1 MDDLL
6 ANKMVEK
13 AFTEKDSSRLQA
25 LVARCDKAIQTHN
38 ARLAA
43 NLAALSEISISDT
56 GVPLVLPFLKFQFQL
71 PLAKRRHYAMS
82 TQRHSHSTSE
92 RRGCPLTG
100 GVARPRETSRQSKL
114 LPRDLRNSLLSP
126 DAQLPHLA
134 GIRRFEHTSPDAQL
148 PHLAGIRRFE
158 HTSSPKEEFSW
169 SKPEGGFI

>member
-43 NLAALSEISISDT
+43 DLAALSEISISDT
-56 GVPLVLPFLKFQFQL
+56 GVPLVLPFLKFQSQL

-100 GVARPRETSRQSKL
+100 GVARPSETSRQSKL
-114 LPRDLRNSLLSP
+114 LPRDLRNSRSRLSVAGCPAATSCRHSAFRAHLFAQGRILLEQ
-126 DAQLPHLA
+126 A
-134 GIRRFEHTSPDAQL
+134 
-148 PHLAGIRRFE
+148 
-158 HTSSPKEEFSW
+158 
-169 SKPEGGFI
+169 